1 MLHHLVKYFACHK
14 PGVQD
19 RLFFKKQN
27 LAKKK
32 KKIDIS
38 KCKMSAKQKKKIET
52 LVLMSSE
59 KQKQLYLHAR
69 SRYDSKITS
78 LPSILTSNTT
88 PKLIIYQFY
97 FTASQCSAN
106 YLQKYII
113 YINVKLGEKLPVF
126 QLIGCIKQHE
136 VLGDNGM
143 ICRYC
148 GRLFKDLEII

>member
-19 RLFFKKQN
+19 RLFFKKQI
-27 LAKKK
+27 LTKKK
-32 KKIDIS
+32 KKQT
-38 KCKMSAKQKKKIET
+38 SANVRCQPSRKKTET

-106 YLQKYII
+106 YLQEYII